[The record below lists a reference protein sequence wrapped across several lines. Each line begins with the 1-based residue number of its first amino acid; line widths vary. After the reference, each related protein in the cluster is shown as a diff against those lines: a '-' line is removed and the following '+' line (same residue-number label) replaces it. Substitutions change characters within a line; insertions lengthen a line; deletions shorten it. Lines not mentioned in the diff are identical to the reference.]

1 MLRLRYQTYEFGST
15 DIHVRML
22 RDRQQYADD
31 DGIAERA
38 GVSAAS
44 WPLFG
49 VVWPSGELL
58 AQLMSEYEIEGRRIL
73 EVGCGMGLAS
83 LLLNHRG
90 ADITATD
97 YHPEAGAFMQENT
110 RLNED
115 ADITFVR
122 AGWSDVPVE
131 LGEFDLIIG
140 SDLLYEPDQV
150 ESLPAFIDQHAGPK
164 CEVIIVDPGRGL
176 HPRFSINMVRLG
188 FHHAQEKPTGSDHM
202 NNRFGGQILTY
213 HRQTSIA

>member
-1 MLRLRYQTYEFGST
+1 MLRLRYQTYEFGAI

-22 RDRQQYADD
+22 RDRQQYSDD
-31 DGIAERA
+31 EGIAERA
-38 GVSAAS
+38 GVSEAS

-58 AQLMSEYEIEGRRIL
+58 AQLMCEYEIEGKRIL

-97 YHPEAGAFMQENT
+97 YHPEAGKFMQENT
-110 RLNED
+110 RLNND
-115 ADITFVR
+115 AEITFVR
-122 AGWSDVPVE
+122 TGWGDE
-131 LGEFDLIIG
+131 KTGLGEFDLIIG

-150 ESLPAFIDQHAGPK
+150 ELLPVFIEQHAHAN
-164 CEVIIVDPGRGL
+164 CEVIIIDPGRGL
-176 HPRFSINMVRLG
+176 HPRFSINMLKLG
-188 FHHAQEKPTGSDHM
+188 FQHAQEKPGGSDYM
-202 NNRFGGQILTY
+202 NDRFKGQILTY
-213 HRQTSIA
+213 NR